1 MLYDCLIVE
10 DEVPL
15 ADSTCKYLN
24 LSGVRAEAVH
34 SVQAF
39 DAFWQEHSA
48 RLILLDIRLADGC
61 GYNLCRRL
69 REETQVPIVFISCQ
83 TAEENILLGLN
94 VGGDDF
100 ICKPYS
106 LPILLA
112 KVKAVLRRC
121 PADGEGETV
130 SFGACEVHL
139 AQETVYRNKEPVVL
153 KRMELK
159 LLLYL
164 IRNRNR
170 LVEKEELYREVW
182 QEAFVGDGTLNV
194 HIRRLREKIEENPS
208 KPKFILT
215 EYGKGYLF
223 RLREER

>member
-1 MLYDCLIVE
+1 
-10 DEVPL
+10 
-15 ADSTCKYLN
+15 
-24 LSGVRAEAVH
+24 
-34 SVQAF
+34 
-39 DAFWQEHSA
+39 
-48 RLILLDIRLADGC
+48 
-61 GYNLCRRL
+61 
-69 REETQVPIVFISCQ
+69 
-83 TAEENILLGLN
+83 
-94 VGGDDF
+94 
-100 ICKPYS
+100 
-106 LPILLA
+106 
-112 KVKAVLRRC
+112 
-121 PADGEGETV
+121 
-130 SFGACEVHL
+130 EVHL

>member
-1 MLYDCLIVE
+1 
-10 DEVPL
+10 
-15 ADSTCKYLN
+15 
-24 LSGVRAEAVH
+24 
-34 SVQAF
+34 
-39 DAFWQEHSA
+39 
-48 RLILLDIRLADGC
+48 
-61 GYNLCRRL
+61 
-69 REETQVPIVFISCQ
+69 
-83 TAEENILLGLN
+83 
-94 VGGDDF
+94 
-100 ICKPYS
+100 
-106 LPILLA
+106 
-112 KVKAVLRRC
+112 
-121 PADGEGETV
+121 
-130 SFGACEVHL
+130 L

-159 LLLYL
+159 LLLYQ

>member
-1 MLYDCLIVE
+1 MLFDCLIVE

-39 DAFWQEHSA
+39 DAFWKEHSA